1 MSDTCCGGACA
12 APVAAP
18 PADLHGHD
26 HGSAHDT
33 ARLDAWRIG
42 LAGALVAV
50 GMAAGRAGH
59 PVWHIA
65 ASLAAIALTV
75 PGPARR
81 AWAAARRASLDI
93 DVLMIIAVVGAAAL
107 GDWTEAAAVVWLF
120 DIAQWL
126 EAKSLAR
133 ATRAIGAL
141 VTIAPRVAT
150 VRRGTDAAEREVPV
164 DSVVPGDIVIVRP
177 GQRIPVDGTVRAG
190 ESAVDQAP
198 VTGESWPVD
207 KAPGDT
213 VLAGTIN
220 GTGAMEIAADRPASD
235 STLARIIHLVQ
246 HAQEQRAP
254 VQRFVDRFARV
265 YTPAVVVAALLTVL
279 LPTLVAVWSGAV
291 WTTAFALWSY
301 RALALLVV
309 ACPCALVIS
318 TPVAI
323 VSALTA
329 AARAGVLIKGGAHL
343 ERLGSIRCVA
353 LDKTGTLTD
362 GHVVVSDVFAVE
374 GATSHRVLS
383 VAAAL
388 ESRSEHPIG
397 RAIVNRARA
406 DGLAFAPGD
415 AFRALP
421 GLGAE
426 AVVAAAPAVVGS
438 HRLFE
443 TRQLCTPSLHA
454 RIDEV
459 EEHGAVP
466 VLVGHGG
473 AALGVIG
480 LTDGLRGNGRGA
492 IEGLRDEGVAHIVL
506 LTGDRETAAA
516 SARAGAGLDAAHAEL
531 LPDEKV
537 KHVARLRAE
546 YGPVAMVGDGI
557 NDAPAL
563 AAADVGIA
571 MGVAGTDAAL
581 ETADVALMADDL
593 SKIPYALRLG
603 RRTVANIRENVAIA
617 LGLKLLF
624 GVLAVAGVATL
635 WMAILADTGASLLV
649 TANSLRLL
657 RVKSVDQVRSSKPD
671 ARS

>member
-12 APVAAP
+12 TPAVAP
-18 PADLHGHD
+18 PPD
-26 HGSAHDT
+26 AHVHESTGT
-33 ARLDAWRIG
+33 ARLGAWRIG
-42 LAGALVAV
+42 AAGALVAA
-50 GMAAGRAGH
+50 GMLAGRAGH
-59 PVWHIA
+59 PLWHVA

-75 PGPARR
+75 PEPARR
-81 AWAAARRASLDI
+81 AWAAVRRRSLDI
-93 DVLMIIAVVGAAAL
+93 DVLMILAVAGALAL

-126 EAKSLAR
+126 ETKSRAR
-133 ATRAIGAL
+133 ATRAISAL

-150 VRRGTDAAEREVPV
+150 VRRGAEEAEREVPV
-164 DSVVPGDIVIVRP
+164 DRVVPGDVVIVRP
-177 GQRIPVDGTVRAG
+177 GERIPVDGTVRAG

-207 KAPGDT
+207 KAPGDA

-220 GTGAMEIAADRPASD
+220 GSGALEVTADRPASD

-254 VQRFVDRFARV
+254 VQRLVDRFARA
-265 YTPAVVVAALLTVL
+265 YTPAVVVAAI
-279 LPTLVAVWSGAV
+279 LVAAVPTALAASSGAG
-291 WTTAFALWSY
+291 WTAALALWGY

-343 ERLGSIRCVA
+343 ERLGAIRCVA

-362 GHVVVSDVFAVE
+362 GRVTVSDVFAVD

-406 DGLAFAPGD
+406 DGLAFSPGD

-426 AVVAAAPAVVGS
+426 ALVAAAPAVVGS

-443 TRQLCTPSLHA
+443 TRRLCTPWLHA
-454 RIDEV
+454 RVGEV
-459 EEHGAVP
+459 EERGAVP
-466 VLVGHGG
+466 VLVGHAGEP
-473 AALGVIG
+473 LGVIG
-480 LTDGLRGNGRGA
+480 LTGGLRDNGRSA
-492 IEGLRDEGVAHIVL
+492 IDALRDEGVAHVAL
-506 LTGDRETAAA
+506 LTGDREPAAA
-516 SARAGAGLDAAHAEL
+516 SAQAGAGLDAAHADL
-531 LPDEKV
+531 LPDDKV
-537 KHVARLRAE
+537 AHVQRLRAE

-581 ETADVALMADDL
+581 ETADVALMSDDL
-593 SKIPYALRLG
+593 TKIAYALALG

-624 GVLAVAGVATL
+624 GILAVAGVATL

-657 RVKSVDQVRSSKPD
+657 GVKS
-671 ARS
+671 ARQS